1 MLKGGCFAFAWV
13 ANKWDC
19 ALVCPG
25 KEVQYCSLNF
35 AVLLSNLGCL
45 MNKVITGL
53 VILLVV
59 VVAVLRAGG
68 GLTGAIGLGYLR
80 ASGLPIR
87 LRRFLFGE
95 RSGAHLPPGSD
106 DI

>member
-1 MLKGGCFAFAWV
+1 
-13 ANKWDC
+13 
-19 ALVCPG
+19 
-25 KEVQYCSLNF
+25 
-35 AVLLSNLGCL
+35 

-95 RSGAHLPPGSD
+95 RAEASATRK
-106 DI
+106 